1 MRRARNDGRERMS
14 VVFQEQNGAMV
25 GLGEHGR
32 LWRVVETVSG
42 WRLEFRD
49 AGDTGP
55 TYAGTHR
62 SLESA
67 MDEAAR

>member
-1 MRRARNDGRERMS
+1 MS
-14 VVFQEQNGAMV
+14 VDFTEHDDGTMV
-25 GLGEHGR
+25 GTGGR
-32 LWRVVETVSG
+32 GRQWRVLKTVSG

-49 AGDTGP
+49 EGDDVA

-67 MDEAAR
+67 MSQAD